1 MGAKNNKQRRYRE
14 KTGRRSEAL
23 AAMFLRLKGYRIL
36 ARNFRHRHG
45 EIDIIAMR
53 ARLLVF
59 VEVKQRTGA
68 AADLD
73 AVTPMQWRRIEAA
86 ANAFVGRHQELRNL
100 PWRFD
105 FIGFGRWVWPR
116 HKKAV
121 WRF

>member
-1 MGAKNNKQRRYRE
+1 MGAKNKNQRQYRE
-14 KTGRRSEAL
+14 RSGRRSEAL
-23 AAMFLRLKGYRIL
+23 AALFLRLKGYRIL
-36 ARNFRHRHG
+36 ARNFRHRRG

-53 ARLLVF
+53 NQLLVF

-86 ANAFVGRHQELRNL
+86 ANAFVGRHQQLQHL

-105 FIGFGRWVWPR
+105 FIGLGGGRWPR

>member
-1 MGAKNNKQRRYRE
+1 MGAKNNKQRRHRE
-14 KTGRRSEAL
+14 KTGRRSETL
-23 AAMFLRLKGYRIL
+23 AALFLRLKGYRIL
-36 ARNFRHRHG
+36 ARNFRHHSG
-45 EIDIIAMR
+45 EIDIIARR

-59 VEVKQRTGA
+59 VEVKQRTGMV
-68 AADLD
+68 ADLD

-86 ANAFVGRHQELRNL
+86 ANAFVGQHGELQSL

-105 FIGFGRWVWPR
+105 FIGLGRWAWPR